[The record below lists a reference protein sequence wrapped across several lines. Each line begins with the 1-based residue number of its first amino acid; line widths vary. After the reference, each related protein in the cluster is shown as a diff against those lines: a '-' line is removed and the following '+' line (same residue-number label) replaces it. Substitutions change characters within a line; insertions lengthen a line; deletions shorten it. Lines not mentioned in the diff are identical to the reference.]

1 MDGKIKEEYE
11 SLYKSLLQ
19 TKGDVIEI
27 LKAQIEVFEQINR
40 LKDKMTH
47 IIKTQ
52 NSTLKCVIDCQE
64 KIKKLE
70 KKNG

>member
-1 MDGKIKEEYE
+1 MNNVSETEQALWKSLISTIKIK
-11 SLYKSLLQ
+11 
-19 TKGDVIEI
+19 
-27 LKAQIEVFEQINR
+27 
-40 LKDKMTH
+40 DKITY

>member
-19 TKGDVIEI
+19 TKDDVIEI
-27 LKAQIEVFEQINR
+27 LKAQIEIFEQINR
-40 LKDKMTH
+40 LKDKQTH

-52 NSTLKCVIDCQE
+52 NSSLKCGIDCQV

>member
-19 TKGDVIEI
+19 TKDDVIEI
-27 LKAQIEVFEQINR
+27 LKAQIEIFEQINR
-40 LKDKMTH
+40 LKDKMTQ

>member
-1 MDGKIKEEYE
+1 MNNVSETEQA
-11 SLYKSLLQ
+11 LWKSLIS
-19 TKGDVIEI
+19 TKDDVIEI
-27 LKAQIEVFEQINR
+27 LKAQIEIFEEINKI
-40 LKDKMTH
+40 KDKITY

>member
-19 TKGDVIEI
+19 TKDDVIEI
-27 LKAQIEVFEQINR
+27 MKSQIEIFEKINR
-40 LKDKMTH
+40 LKDKMTY

>member
-11 SLYKSLLQ
+11 SLYKSLLH
-19 TKGDVIEI
+19 TKDDVIEI
-27 LKAQIEVFEQINR
+27 LKAQIEIFEEINR
-40 LKDKMTH
+40 LKDKISY

>member
-1 MDGKIKEEYE
+1 MNNVSETEQALCN
-11 SLYKSLLQ
+11 SLIS
-19 TKGDVIEI
+19 TKDDVIEI
-27 LKAQIEVFEQINR
+27 LKAQIEIFEEINKI
-40 LKDKMTH
+40 KDKITY

-52 NSTLKCVIDCQE
+52 NSTLKCVIDSQE

>member
-1 MDGKIKEEYE
+1 MNNVSETEQAIW
-11 SLYKSLLQ
+11 KSLMS
-19 TKGDVIEI
+19 TKDDVIEI
-27 LKAQIEVFEQINR
+27 LKAQIWMIEQINK

-47 IIKTQ
+47 VIKTQ